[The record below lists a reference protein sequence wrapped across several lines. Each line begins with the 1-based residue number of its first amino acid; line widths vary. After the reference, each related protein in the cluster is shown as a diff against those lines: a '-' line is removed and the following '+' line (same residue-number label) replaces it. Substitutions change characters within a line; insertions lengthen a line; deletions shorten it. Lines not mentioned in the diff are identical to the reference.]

1 MLPDVRVDWN
11 YPQSIRPIPSRAG
24 SGSSKNEASRS
35 QAFLDIDI
43 TAKTPTPAG

>member
-11 YPQSIRPIPSRAG
+11 HPQSIRPIPSRAG
-24 SGSSKNEASRS
+24 SGSLKNEAPRSR
-35 QAFLDIDI
+35 AFPDI

>member
-35 QAFLDIDI
+35 QAFLDI